1 MKKELIS
8 VLNNIN
14 KKFGQ
19 NAVTIGAGESLEIKR
34 IPTGSIALDIA
45 LGGGIPIGR
54 YTQISG
60 AFSSSKTTQALHV
73 LREAQKMGL
82 VCALIDAEGTTDD
95 EYLNQLG
102 INTDELVYCRPEGL
116 EEATEI
122 LVQLQSSGEVQFAI
136 LDSIG
141 ALEPTKVLESR
152 MDETNQMGI
161 KPKLLGEYFNK
172 FQAHN
177 NKLNRTGKTPFTLIA
192 INQLREKIGSYGDPE
207 YTPGGRAKDFSA
219 SVDIRLRRGDWVAE
233 GTGDNKELVGQVV
246 KFKIEKNKT
255 YKRMQT
261 GEFEFYYAE
270 NDLGIPVG
278 YNDNEKSIIKEAV
291 AWGLITR
298 GGAWYY
304 LDKEKKEKF
313 QGIDPLIDFL
323 KKNPDRIEKLKTEIL
338 ELAKGTN

>member
-8 VLNNIN
+8 VLNSIN
-14 KKFGQ
+14 KKFGE
-19 NAVTIGAGESLEIKR
+19 NAVTVGAGDTLEVKR
-34 IPTGSIALDIA
+34 IPTGSISLDIA
-45 LGGGIPIGR
+45 LGGGIPMGR
-54 YTQISG
+54 YTQING
-60 AFSSSKTTQALHV
+60 AYSSSKTTQALHI

-95 EYLNQLG
+95 LYLNQLG
-102 INTDELVYCRPEGL
+102 INTEELVYCRPEGL

-122 LVQLQSSGEVQFAI
+122 LVQLQTSGEVQFAI

-141 ALEPTKVLESR
+141 ALEPTKVLDSR

-177 NKLNRTGKTPFTLIA
+177 NKLTRTGKTPFTLIA
-192 INQLREKIGSYGDPE
+192 INQLREKIGAYGDPE
-207 YTPGGRAKDFSA
+207 YTPGGRAKDFTA
-219 SVDIRLRRGDWVAE
+219 SVDIRLRRGDWIAE
-233 GTGDNKELVGQVV
+233 GTGDNKELVGQIV

-261 GEFEFYYAE
+261 GEFDFYYAE
-270 NDLGIPVG
+270 NDLNIPVG
-278 YNDNEKSIIKEAV
+278 FNDNERSIIKEAV

-298 GGAWYY
+298 GGAWFY
-304 LDKEKKEKF
+304 LDEAKTEKF
-313 QGIDPLIDFL
+313 QGLDSVVEFL
-323 KKNPDRIEKLKTEIL
+323 RQNPERVQKLKEEIL
-338 ELAKGTN
+338 ELAKSTN

>member
-1 MKKELIS
+1 MNKNLLSII
-8 VLNNIN
+8 NNLN
-14 KKFGQ
+14 KKFGE
-19 NAVTIGAGESLEIKR
+19 NAVTLGAGDALEIQR
-34 IPTGSIALDIA
+34 IPTGSISLDIA

-95 EYLNQLG
+95 KYLHQLG
-102 INTDELVYCRPEGL
+102 IDTENLVYCRPEGL

-152 MDETNQMGI
+152 MDETNQMGM

-172 FQAHN
+172 FQSHN
-177 NKLNRTGKTPFTLIA
+177 NKLSRMGKTPFTLIA

-219 SVDIRLRRGDWVAE
+219 SVDIRLRKGDWIAE
-233 GTGDNKELVGQVV
+233 GTGDNKELVGQIV

-261 GEFEFYYAE
+261 GEFDFFFAE
-270 NDLGIPVG
+270 NDLEIPVG
-278 YNDNEKSIIKEAV
+278 YNDNEKSIIEEAV
-291 AWGLITR
+291 AWGLIVR
-298 GGAWYY
+298 GGAWFY

-313 QGIDPLIDFL
+313 QGLKSVVDFL
-323 KKNPDRIEKLKTEIL
+323 REHPERVQSLKEEIL
-338 ELAKGTN
+338 NLAKDTK